1 MKRYEK
7 NYNLHMKTLNALS
20 VPQVDKLISKLLIFI
35 ITIVCLVLWFTP
47 WIQTSMG
54 NGVISTLDPKSRTQA
69 ISALVPGQIETW
81 HVTEGDRVKKGDP
94 IVTLIDTDPSLIQ
107 RLNAQIAATERQQ
120 NANDLA
126 LRNAEQDYKRR
137 QDLFKQGLVSKR
149 EVEQAQIRLQD
160 AEAKSAQTQSELNQV
175 KVNLARQ
182 SIQTKKAPAD
192 GTILRLMSAGNATFV
207 KAGDMLA
214 SFIPDGVVRS
224 VVLSVNGLDAPLVT
238 PGRHVRLQFDGWPVF
253 QFSGWPSAAI
263 GTFEGIVEFVEPIA
277 DDNGNFK
284 VWIRETTTD
293 RPWPDERYV
302 RLGSRVKG
310 WVLLEEV
317 KLGYE
322 LWRQLNSFPPKYPE
336 NQT

>member
-1 MKRYEK
+1 VKKYEQ
-7 NYNLHMKTLNALS
+7 NYNQHMKTFNELS
-20 VPQVDKLISKLLIFI
+20 VPRVHKVISRLLIFV
-35 ITIVCLVLWFTP
+35 ITIACIVLWLTP
-47 WIQTSMG
+47 WVQTSMG
-54 NGVISTLDPKSRTQA
+54 EGVVSTLDPKSRTQA

-81 HVTEGDRVKKGDP
+81 HVTEGDKVKKGDP

-126 LRNAEQDYKRR
+126 LRNANQDYKRR

-160 AEAKSAQTQSELNQV
+160 AEAKSAQTQAELNQV

-182 SIQTKKAPAD
+182 SIQTKRAPAD

-207 KAGDMLA
+207 RAGDMLA

-277 DDNGNFK
+277 DANGNFK

-293 RPWPDERYV
+293 RPWPNDRYV

-322 LWRQLNSFPPKYPE
+322 LWRQLNSFPPKYPKKE
-336 NQT
+336 S

>member
-1 MKRYEK
+1 
-7 NYNLHMKTLNALS
+7 MKTFNELS
-20 VPQVDKLISKLLIFI
+20 VPRVHKVISRLLIFV
-35 ITIVCLVLWFTP
+35 ITIACIVLWLTP
-47 WIQTSMG
+47 WVQTSMG
-54 NGVISTLDPKSRTQA
+54 EGVVSTLDPKSRTQA

-81 HVTEGDRVKKGDP
+81 HVTEGDKVKKGDP

-126 LRNAEQDYKRR
+126 LRNANQDYKRR

-160 AEAKSAQTQSELNQV
+160 AEAKSAQTQAELNQV

-182 SIQTKKAPAD
+182 SIQTKRAPAD

-207 KAGDMLA
+207 RAGDMLA

-277 DDNGNFK
+277 DANGNFK

-293 RPWPDERYV
+293 RPWPNDRYV

-322 LWRQLNSFPPKYPE
+322 LWRQLNSFPPKYPKKE
-336 NQT
+336 S